1 MVKHTFGRAAEIT
14 MFALEWFFSCVS
26 THVPLHV
33 RLDLEFG
40 GAVHTGEW
48 GIPGMFTQMN
58 NQLTAGPTGIGTC
71 LTSATVNLCQ
81 SATFMH
87 VQLPWYFEIIHF
99 TNFISFWRDSSNL
112 SH

>member
-1 MVKHTFGRAAEIT
+1 

-48 GIPGMFTQMN
+48 GIPRVFTQMN
-58 NQLTAGPTGIGTC
+58 NQLTAGTTGIGTC
-71 LTSATVNLCQ
+71 LTSATVNLYQ
-81 SATFMH
+81 SQQHLCMFNYLGT
-87 VQLPWYFEIIHF
+87 LKL
-99 TNFISFWRDSSNL
+99 FISQISFHFDETLSYYSSNL